1 MTRTLKNLL
10 VYFVVSSLMFVGFT
24 QSVQAALISTEQV
37 ATVAS
42 AQQDRARISAQL
54 ARPEVQ
60 AQLESLGISK
70 SDAEARVA
78 ALTDD
83 EASLLA
89 RNVDTLPAGGDGI
102 VGAILLV
109 FLILL
114 VTDILGFTK
123 VFPFTRT
130 MR

>member
-1 MTRTLKNLL
+1 MTRTFKNLL

-42 AQQDRARISAQL
+42 AQQDRARIFAQIV
-54 ARPEVQ
+54 RPEVQ

-70 SDAEARVA
+70 SDAQARVA

-89 RNVDTLPAGGDGI
+89 RNIDTLPAGGDGI
-102 VGAILLV
+102 LGAILLV

-114 VTDILGFTK
+114 VTDILGLTK

>member
-83 EASLLA
+83 ETSLLA